1 MNSVICRGCMAYFE
15 TGAQYFT
22 VGTLNNQERSQLFK
36 MFLTL
41 VISLYP
47 YQLSL
52 SDLFSLQLCYKI
64 SNIS

>member
-1 MNSVICRGCMAYFE
+1 MAYFE

-22 VGTLNNQERSQLFK
+22 VGTLNNQESSQLFK

-47 YQLSL
+47 YQLLL
-52 SDLFSLQLCYKI
+52 SGLFSLQLCYKI